1 MAWQKHSVSLNFFT
15 FASCQD
21 AMMLSGGE
29 NFIHA
34 QIEGKENWI
43 WSFFFGEK
51 KQRKKKQQNKTN
63 WKEEKK
69 SKPSTNTSTTAN
81 QQKTY
86 RSEIKKERREEKKIV
101 SKFAWC
107 SCVYMAD
114 NKWVSFSLRVRF
126 EWLKMDHVGK
136 GRECVTRRRC
146 CFLFVRPQH
155 TLLLRKRLT

>member
-1 MAWQKHSVSLNFFT
+1 MAGQKHSVSLNFFT

-69 SKPSTNTSTTAN
+69 NLNHPQIHQRQPTS
-81 QQKTY
+81 
-86 RSEIKKERREEKKIV
+86 
-101 SKFAWC
+101 
-107 SCVYMAD
+107 
-114 NKWVSFSLRVRF
+114 
-126 EWLKMDHVGK
+126 
-136 GRECVTRRRC
+136 
-146 CFLFVRPQH
+146 
-155 TLLLRKRLT
+155 RKRIEAR